1 MYFVLFQFFFVGL
14 SSECV
19 KLAVATCN
27 VYTLGLGFLCSR
39 SNADGPKIM
48 TRISSTSEIKT
59 FGFSWDPLN

>member
-1 MYFVLFQFFFVGL
+1 
-14 SSECV
+14 V

-27 VYTLGLGFLCSR
+27 VYTLGLGFLSSR

-48 TRISSTSEIKT
+48 TRISSTYEIMT